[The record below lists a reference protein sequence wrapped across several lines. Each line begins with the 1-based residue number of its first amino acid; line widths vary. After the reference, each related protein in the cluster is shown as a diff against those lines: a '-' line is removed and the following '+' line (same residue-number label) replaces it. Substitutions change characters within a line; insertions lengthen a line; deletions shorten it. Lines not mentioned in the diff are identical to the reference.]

1 MSKKTNSQ
9 KINTGTILKKLL
21 EGDFFNEWKTTS
33 DVIKKLNNKGFT
45 IKGKKIG
52 MISRLLT
59 QMCQK
64 LENNFEREEIPK
76 KRRVGVERW
85 MFKKVKQ

>member
-9 KINTGTILKKLL
+9 KINMGAVLKKLS
-21 EGDFFNEWKTTS
+21 EGDFFDEWKTVS
-33 DVIKKLNNKGFT
+33 DVIKKLNNRGFT

-59 QMCQK
+59 QICQK

-76 KRRVGVERW
+76 EKRVGGERW
-85 MFKKVKQ
+85 MFKKIKQ

>member
-85 MFKKVKQ
+85 MFKKVK